1 MATTCTVRI
10 EFSAAKR
17 LMDFRGPCNF
27 VHGYH
32 HIAEATLAPVGKG
45 GNIVMDFAEI
55 EKLLSGWIARNWAH
69 TLILNKRDKK
79 LGAQVEAATGQKV
92 FYTEQDPS
100 AEYLA
105 EYLGHTIAP
114 KLFKAH
120 KVKCVSLKLY
130 DHANA
135 WVEWVA

>member
-10 EFSAAKR
+10 EFSTAKR

-32 HIAEATLAPVGKG
+32 HAAEVTLAPMGKG

-55 EKLLSGWIARNWAH
+55 ERILGAWINKNWAH
-69 TLILNKRDKK
+69 TLILNKRDKA
-79 LGAQVEAATGQKV
+79 LGKQVEALTGQKI

-105 EYLGHTIAP
+105 EYLGGIIAP

-120 KVKCVSLKLY
+120 KVKCVCLKLY
-130 DHANA
+130 DHADA
-135 WVEWVA
+135 WVEWRA